1 MTLPTSIVANPRV
14 DLPHHRIHEGNFF
27 STHTIS
33 RNILITNPKRFLF
46 ISPSEIPPP
55 FTSDTVKVHL
65 IFIVSCNPGVK
76 LEFFE
81 DTQVLINGIPV
92 TVINQN
98 RLSTTPPLGQ
108 VFQDPIVISEGTLI
122 FSQFVGST
130 TEGGTGGLRNRD
142 EQEFILKIGTNYLLK
157 ITPLVDNTDTTT
169 HFKGY
174 DARPSS
180 PVSIISTSSFPFFT
194 V

>member
-33 RNILITNPKRFLF
+33 TGLLIANPKKFLF
-46 ISPSEIPPP
+46 VSPSMIPPP
-55 FTSDTVKVHL
+55 FTADTIKVHL
-65 IFIVSCNPGVK
+65 IFIVSTSPGIK
-76 LEFFE
+76 IEFFE
-81 DTQVLINGIPV
+81 DTIVSSNGVAVPI
-92 TVINQN
+92 INQN
-98 RLSTTPPLGQ
+98 RLSPTPPVGQ
-108 VFQDPIVISEGTLI
+108 VFQNPIIVSEGTLI

-130 TEGGTGGLRNRD
+130 TEGGTGGLVDRD

-157 ITPLVDNTDTTT
+157 VTPIIDNTDITT

-180 PVSIISTSSFPFFT
+180 PIPL
-194 V
+194 

>member
-1 MTLPTSIVANPRV
+1 MTLPTSIIANPRV

-33 RNILITNPKRFLF
+33 TGLLIANPKRFLF
-46 ISPSEIPPP
+46 ISPSLLPPP
-55 FTSDTVKVHL
+55 ETSDTIKVHL
-65 IFIVSCNPGVK
+65 IFIVSTNPGAK

-81 DTQVLINGIPV
+81 DTVVSDNGIPV
-92 TVINQN
+92 SIINQN
-98 RLSTTPPLGQ
+98 RLSPTIPIGQ
-108 VFQDPIVISEGTLI
+108 VFQDPIVTSDGTLI
-122 FSQFVGST
+122 FSQIVGST
-130 TEGGTGGLRNRD
+130 TEGGKGGLVERD

-157 ITPLVDNTDTTT
+157 ITSLIDGVDITT

-180 PVSIISTSSFPFFT
+180 PVPIPPP
-194 V
+194 

>member
-1 MTLPTSIVANPRV
+1 MTLPTSIIANPRV

-27 STHTIS
+27 SSHTIS
-33 RNILITNPKRFLF
+33 TGLLIANPKQFLF
-46 ISPSEIPPP
+46 ISPSIAPPP
-55 FTSDTVKVHL
+55 FTEDTIKVHL
-65 IFIVSCNPGVK
+65 IFLVSTNPGVK

-81 DTQVLINGIPV
+81 DTVVSDNGIAVPI
-92 TVINQN
+92 INQN
-98 RLSTTPPLGQ
+98 RLSSTIPVGQ
-108 VFQDPIVISEGTLI
+108 VFQDPIIVSEGILI

-130 TEGGTGGLRNRD
+130 TERGTGGLVDRD

-157 ITPLVDNTDTTT
+157 VIPIIDNTDITT

-180 PVSIISTSSFPFFT
+180 PIPIPII
-194 V
+194 